1 MISRKAVDP
10 VSGEMSPV
18 IGARLN
24 PESRLVVPVTQASSA
39 HRKPKPPPGALGLL
53 EEEIVARR
61 GNWRR
66 QRQREMEV
74 GSARFCFSQKKKKE
88 SVNFLSFFILSF
100 CLPLFPFLF
109 LFFPFI
115 SPLNQN
121 KHGGVYFRNFIAIFF
136 HSVLDSCFNSV
147 LLINVCSFFLCC
159 AMFCLTVLLFFF
171 LLFFTI
177 SCLFLA
183 VQEGAGPCSHHD
195 VQPGHHYISQCPEV
209 LGGH

>member
-74 GSARFCFSQKKKKE
+74 GSARFCFSQKKKKKK
-88 SVNFLSFFILSF
+88 V
-100 CLPLFPFLF
+100 
-109 LFFPFI
+109 
-115 SPLNQN
+115 
-121 KHGGVYFRNFIAIFF
+121 
-136 HSVLDSCFNSV
+136 
-147 LLINVCSFFLCC
+147 
-159 AMFCLTVLLFFF
+159 
-171 LLFFTI
+171 
-177 SCLFLA
+177 
-183 VQEGAGPCSHHD
+183 
-195 VQPGHHYISQCPEV
+195 
-209 LGGH
+209 

>member
-74 GSARFCFSQKKKKE
+74 GSARFCFSQKKKKRKCE
-88 SVNFLSFFILSF
+88 F
-100 CLPLFPFLF
+100 
-109 LFFPFI
+109 
-115 SPLNQN
+115 
-121 KHGGVYFRNFIAIFF
+121 
-136 HSVLDSCFNSV
+136 
-147 LLINVCSFFLCC
+147 SFFLY
-159 AMFCLTVLLFFF
+159 
-171 LLFFTI
+171 
-177 SCLFLA
+177 SLFLSSF
-183 VQEGAGPCSHHD
+183 VSFFVSFFPLH
-195 VQPGHHYISQCPEV
+195 
-209 LGGH
+209 